1 MERILQTLGVKGA
14 YGSGYL
20 RFDGYLPKS
29 WAQMFASYADFVP
42 PGWQTIEVEMDD
54 SAMATGQV
62 VMWVWDNVAQ
72 ELEIF
77 VGDLV

>member
-1 MERILQTLGVKGA
+1 
-14 YGSGYL
+14 
-20 RFDGYLPKS
+20 
-29 WAQMFASYADFVP
+29 
-42 PGWQTIEVEMDD
+42 MDD